1 METSHYT
8 ELEIQTFRHL
18 TEQECYDIQK
28 KAERGDC
35 RALLIQGMCFLYGQV
50 SPIDFTKAY
59 QSFERIAAKDALA
72 SCYCGFIAENG
83 LGMSSDYISAIEY
96 YAHAEGC
103 SDKLFRIGASYT
115 KVLENL
121 TKMVSAAQKARNK
134 FFRSVADLGLCIHE
148 CKDFTSV
155 LVDYNKTDESVI
167 TSDRMDILARIA
179 LLQDN
184 EHCMNLLGQ
193 IHEYDAEMFDLDR
206 AIRWYE
212 LAVAHGSKESE
223 KNLNNFKKSPIYH
236 TLQSRELPS
245 FDDVQF
251 GQNSIELQIIAAE
264 NGDTQSIMG
273 LMRPGSYSN
282 AELDSLIRDCSSDI
296 PFYTSLS
303 YGDSK
308 DCQDMWNTLIN
319 QEIQRINAA
328 DAEKKRLVEE
338 ERQRQIMLQKAAEE
352 RRKQEV
358 QLRLKAEREAEEECQ
373 RQIMLQRAADEKRRQ
388 EKLQQQ
394 KEKEE
399 QIRRDKE
406 LAQRKKEYESL
417 RGPITNSQHKTSN
430 VGIGAVM
437 CYIFIA
443 AGCGTDSSDI
453 LPSGVLF
460 VCALLSII
468 LPLFLWAL
476 FIKHTNNDKMLKE
489 LEAQYPE
496 FINNKQETGEKV
508 QTNEGNTE
516 TSAYMDASIAS
527 VLFSGALLISCS
539 YLYDGLK
546 KMQYSTTLIHHTAV
560 FLGGILVI
568 GLLGGIYTSIRANKV
583 HGVKHS

>member
-236 TLQSRELPS
+236 ALQSRELPS

-273 LMRPGSYSN
+273 LMRPGAYSN
-282 AELDSLIRDCSSDI
+282 AELDCLMRECSSDI

-338 ERQRQIMLQKAAEE
+338 ERQRQIMLQKAADERHRQEE
-352 RRKQEV
+352 LV
-358 QLRLKAEREAEEECQ
+358 RLKAEREAEEKRKKEEQ
-373 RQIMLQRAADEKRRQ
+373 ARLKADREAKERRQQ

-394 KEKEE
+394 KEAEERIRKEQE
-399 QIRRDKE
+399 EERIRQEFATQKNALDIE
-406 LAQRKKEYESL
+406 CKKWKAYIYYASAYYFL
-417 RGPITNSQHKTSN
+417 ILSPI
-430 VGIGAVM
+430 
-437 CYIFIA
+437 YIFGYKFPMLID
-443 AGCGTDSSDI
+443 CVFSISF
-453 LPSGVLF
+453 LPMPLLF
-460 VCALLSII
+460 VYLWWKEHVAEMKIEKLTEAYPICA
-468 LPLFLWAL
+468 
-476 FIKHTNNDKMLKE
+476 IKKKYNNDKE
-489 LEAQYPE
+489 
-496 FINNKQETGEKV
+496 
-508 QTNEGNTE
+508 
-516 TSAYMDASIAS
+516 
-527 VLFSGALLISCS
+527 
-539 YLYDGLK
+539 
-546 KMQYSTTLIHHTAV
+546 
-560 FLGGILVI
+560 
-568 GLLGGIYTSIRANKV
+568 R
-583 HGVKHS
+583 